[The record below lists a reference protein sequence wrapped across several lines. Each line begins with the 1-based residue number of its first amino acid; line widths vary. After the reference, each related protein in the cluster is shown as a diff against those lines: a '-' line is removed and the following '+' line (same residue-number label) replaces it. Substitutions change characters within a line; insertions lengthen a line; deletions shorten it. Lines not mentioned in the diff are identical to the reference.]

1 MSALDCSNGTVRRS
15 WGACSIIT
23 IIVVSTL
30 IGVSLKKLSSLE
42 YGIEYD
48 IWAKT
53 LDDAAKQGGLFLG
66 PPGYQF
72 VKFPST
78 QISAD
83 LSDTCLSR
91 DGLRVG
97 FSVSFQYQMPV
108 DNILNVIEKYRDYKG
123 WSITVQA
130 AGNSA
135 VQHTCSDFNVTDFQS
150 LRAVIQDEMFDNL
163 RIKLEGSLEGITDD
177 GVYALA
183 SSLQLKYVDLPS
195 EYRQAVS
202 GKQRAEEDIAL
213 ARNQRIQE
221 TTKSQTELLAAEEEA
236 QKISDTAKND
246 ASVIMI
252 EAELKREE
260 TLFAFEKQKDVLLEA
275 KENFNLNADG
285 VLAYMTNQLYAAT
298 QNLDVTVGEP
308 ARISRKDEL

>member
-1 MSALDCSNGTVRRS
+1 MSALDCSNRTVRRS

-163 RIKLEGSLEGITDD
+163 KIKLEGSLEGITDD

>member
-1 MSALDCSNGTVRRS
+1 MDVLDCSNSTVRRS
-15 WGACSIIT
+15 WGVCT
-23 IIVVSTL
+23 IIAIIVSSTL
-30 IGVSLKKLSSLE
+30 IGVSLKKLTSLE

-48 IWAKT
+48 VWAKT

-66 PPGYQF
+66 PPGYKF

-108 DNILNVIEKYRDYKG
+108 DKIVNVIEKYRDYKG

-163 RIKLEGSLEGITDD
+163 KIKLEGSLEGITDD

-183 SSLQLKYVDLPS
+183 SSLQLRYVDLPS
-195 EYRQAVS
+195 EYREAVS

-221 TTKSQTELLAAEEEA
+221 TTKSQTELLAAKEEA
-236 QKISDTAKND
+236 QKIFDTAIND
-246 ASVIMI
+246 ANVTIF
-252 EAELKREE
+252 EAELKKEE
-260 TLFAFEKQKDVLLEA
+260 TLFAFKEQKDVLVEA

-298 QNLDVTVGEP
+298 KNLDVTVGEP